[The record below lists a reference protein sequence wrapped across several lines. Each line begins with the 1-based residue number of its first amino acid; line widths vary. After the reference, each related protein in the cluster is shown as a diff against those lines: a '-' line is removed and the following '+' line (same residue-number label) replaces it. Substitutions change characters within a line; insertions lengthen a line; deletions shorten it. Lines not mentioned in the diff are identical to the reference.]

1 MTAKMSFDEKVSK
14 EARSRYAS
22 EDEVRAFVRGARY
35 ATSMKLSMSVQRRA
49 AEVML
54 LHNPTLGSKWHCD
67 ACNEDFESKEQAAV
81 HIVKEMKDA
90 IKKEVLK

>member
-1 MTAKMSFDEKVSK
+1 MTAKMSFDEKVLK

-35 ATSMKLSMSVQRRA
+35 ATSMKLSMSVLRRA
-49 AEVML
+49 TEAML
-54 LHNPTLGSKWHCD
+54 LHNPVLGSKWHCN
-67 ACNEDFESKEQAAV
+67 ACNEDFESKEQASV
-81 HIVKEMKDA
+81 HIVKAMKDA